1 MAELLKQT
9 WWSLALRGVV
19 ALVLGLLIFLWPG
32 VTIELLLWF
41 FGIYCLV
48 DGAWLVI
55 GVLTKR
61 QADRTWGVVML
72 EGLTTMLLGIATLLV
87 PGPTGFLL
95 IYYVAVRVLLM
106 GAFNIY
112 MGIRLMKVGASGWWP
127 LFTGIVTAIFSLF
140 IFLNPESIVLF
151 LGLFAL
157 FAGIVLIVLAIQ
169 VLSWGK
175 DDEPTQ
181 DPTTA

>member
-19 ALVLGLLIFLWPG
+19 ALALGLIIFLWPG
-32 VTIELLLWF
+32 VTIELLLWL

-61 QADRTWGVVML
+61 QADRSWGVLML

-95 IYYVAVRVLLM
+95 IYYVAVKVLLM
-106 GAFNIY
+106 GAFNIS

-127 LFTGIVTAIFSLF
+127 LFTGIVAAIFSLF
-140 IFLNPESIVLF
+140 IFLNPQSIVLF

-169 VLSWGK
+169 VRSYGE
-175 DDEPTQ
+175 DGEPTQ
-181 DPTTA
+181 EPTTA

>member
-19 ALVLGLLIFLWPG
+19 ALAFGLIIFLWPG
-32 VTIELLLWF
+32 FTVELLMVL

-61 QADRTWGVVML
+61 QTGQNWWLATV
-72 EGLTTMLLGIATLLV
+72 EGLATILLGIATLV
-87 PGPTGFLL
+87 WPGLTVFLL
-95 IYYVAVRVLLM
+95 IYFVAIKALLM
-106 GAFNIY
+106 AAFNIY
-112 MGIRLMKVGASGWWP
+112 MGIRLINVGASGWLP
-127 LFTGIVTAIFSLF
+127 LFTGIVAAIFGLI
-140 IFLNPESIVLF
+140 IFFNPESIVLF

-169 VLSWGK
+169 VRSWAK
-175 DDEPTQ
+175 DDEAPQ
-181 DPTTA
+181 SSTTA